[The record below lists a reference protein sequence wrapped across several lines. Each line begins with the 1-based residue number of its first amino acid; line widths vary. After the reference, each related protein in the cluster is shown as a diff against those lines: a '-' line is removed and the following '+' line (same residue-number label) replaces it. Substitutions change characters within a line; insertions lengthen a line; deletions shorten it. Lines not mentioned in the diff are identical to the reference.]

1 MANGSFITT
10 REKLVLIF
18 QKILKY
24 INNYLVNPNDSKYE
38 KSIDTFIKQIHI
50 FASPININEHTG
62 EEENIFTLTN
72 DDSDGNNL
80 LSYCCKKNIPR
91 LCNYIIDYYGDT
103 FDIGAINHAKETA
116 LIISI
121 QNNMFDVANNL
132 ISCSYADDYTEP
144 NIGQI
149 DNNNK
154 NALDYML
161 EKVKVDENDKIRED
175 ENAIIIDNKDLVADL
190 FKFYLDS
197 LKYREIRIGS
207 ITEYGTIH
215 EDGIV
220 ENYIEI
226 FCKDFDFWKKV
237 FEDNL
242 LLSGKHKNIVKFN
255 KKFCKEKKTAEAT
268 INTGKIFTGRKRK
281 ANAELPNASVFFAQ
295 PIGYVGRNNYDVYNN
310 QPYEI
315 IPLRHIDAHKDD
327 YGDDYA
333 ERNPIPSRNLPVY
346 FPPSKNNTKRKRVD
360 SPDRKSKSP
369 KNRDPNIEKEF
380 SLGGK
385 KSRSKKTRKNRKR
398 RNSKKN
404 RK

>member
-1 MANGSFITT
+1 MTNKTYVTT
-10 REKLVLIF
+10 REKLVSIF
-18 QKILKY
+18 QKILEY
-24 INNYLVNPNDSKYE
+24 INNHLVNPNHSKYE
-38 KSIDTFIKQIHI
+38 KAVDTLIKQFHM
-50 FASPININEHTG
+50 FAKPKSINEHTG
-62 EEENIFTLTN
+62 EEENIFTLTMN
-72 DDSDGNNL
+72 EGNNL
-80 LSYCCKKNIPR
+80 LLYCCKKNIPR
-91 LCNYIIDYYGDT
+91 LCNHIIHYYGDR
-103 FDIGAINHAKETA
+103 FDVGSINHAKETA

-121 QNNMFDVANNL
+121 QNNMFDIAKKL
-132 ISCSYADDYTEP
+132 ISCSGLDNFTEP

-190 FKFYLDS
+190 FKFYLRSQNMHLLNSDAS
-197 LKYREIRIGS
+197 M
-207 ITEYGTIH
+207 YGI
-215 EDGIV
+215 I
-220 ENYIEI
+220 ENYVEI
-226 FCKDFDFWKKV
+226 FCKDLDFWKHVLEKKLEH
-237 FEDNL
+237 FERF
-242 LLSGKHKNIVKFN
+242 IKFN
-255 KKFCKEKKTAEAT
+255 KNFCKEKKKAESS
-268 INTGKIFTGRKRK
+268 INTGKKFTGRKRK
-281 ANAELPNASVFFAQ
+281 ANAELPNASVFFAE
-295 PIGYVGRNNYDVYNN
+295 PIEAVERNNYDVYNN

-327 YGDDYA
+327 YGHDYL

-360 SPDRKSKSP
+360 SPDRKSKSQ

-380 SLGGK
+380 LLGGK
-385 KSRSKKTRKNRKR
+385 KTRSKKTRKNRKR